1 MLTAGYDGTLRL
13 WRASDGAA
21 ERIVYKHGWGINAIK
36 VLAGGNEVLF
46 GAVDG
51 TVGLVDVASGDVT
64 KVIARRERP
73 VLTLALD
80 RDGTLAAAGGAD
92 GLVEVYETA
101 TWRTLRSLDN
111 PYGPVWALAFTAAN
125 DALYM
130 GGLDDQA
137 HYWQFLP
144 GRAFEPA
151 KGDYPRRFQ
160 VTEASSPGELQFLRK
175 CSICHTVKRDG
186 GNRAGPTLYGVFGR
200 RAGSVKGYVY
210 SPALAKSAI
219 VWNEKTI
226 ARLFTEGPQH
236 YIPGTK
242 MPLQKMTGAD
252 DRAAL
257 IAYLK
262 KAAGPSGQDP

>member
-1 MLTAGYDGTLRL
+1 M
-13 WRASDGAA
+13 
-21 ERIVYKHGWGINAIK
+21 
-36 VLAGGNEVLF
+36 LF

-73 VLTLALD
+73 VLTLALN

-92 GLVEVYETA
+92 GVVEVYETA